1 MASRHLRIRRGGAT
15 APDVPAVTRS
25 CGFTFTTTGRP
36 CRNHVAEGV
45 PRCRA
50 GHPCAPPSA
59 PDAVLAEAFDRL
71 GVHPLAAWFGPTG
84 ALPSDPAGWGRCRRS
99 VRAAELVRQA
109 LASDDAERLGR
120 CAAYVL
126 GDAGTALTLLGDP
139 ASRPARQAVVQHFG
153 YVGALLVLG
162 YEERWERV
170 HLSGDGTG
178 AGDADPGGDALP
190 GRARRH
196 DGTVDEVDPV
206 GRHLDRLVRVFPR
219 LDARS
224 LYELLGKIERD
235 EDLHRDEP
243 CADAHRW
250 LHATYAVAARDETAV
265 AHQAYM
271 RALDAV
277 LRHVRTPVAS

>member
-1 MASRHLRIRRGGAT
+1 MPAAS
-15 APDVPAVTRS
+15 RS

-59 PDAVLAEAFDRL
+59 PDAILVAAFDRL
-71 GVHPLAAWFGPTG
+71 GVHPLAAWLGPTG
-84 ALPSDPAGWGRCRRS
+84 ALPSDPARWGRCPRS

-126 GDAGTALTLLGDP
+126 GDDGTALTLLGDP
-139 ASRPARQAVVQHFG
+139 DASRPARQAVVQHFG

-170 HLSGDGTG
+170 HLGGDGTG
-178 AGDADPGGDALP
+178 GAEADGDAVPGWAG
-190 GRARRH
+190 H
-196 DGTVDEVDPV
+196 DEATVDGADAV
-206 GRHLDRLVRVFPR
+206 GRHLDRLVRMFPR
-219 LDARS
+219 FDARG

-243 CADAHRW
+243 CAEAHRW